1 MNTQASVLF
10 QFDKWIRNLVRNPFR
25 VVCVM
30 HHLPR
35 VAMSTWQPWALLHN
49 AVGVEWP
56 TKDGFERRGGGGG
69 VGHRVRGLWLRVLVL
84 ESSEKK

>member
-49 AVGVEWP
+49 AVGVEWLS
-56 TKDGFERRGGGGG
+56 KDGFERRGGGGDWAWG
-69 VGHRVRGLWLRVLVL
+69 AGPLATGTIVSAHF
-84 ESSEKK
+84 